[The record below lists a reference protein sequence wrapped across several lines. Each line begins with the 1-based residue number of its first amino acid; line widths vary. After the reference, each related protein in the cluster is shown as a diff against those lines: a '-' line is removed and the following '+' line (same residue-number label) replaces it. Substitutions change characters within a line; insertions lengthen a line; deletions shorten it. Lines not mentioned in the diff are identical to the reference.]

1 MKLPLVL
8 FAVFAAGDAGP
19 AAARDAVTAAATRD
33 PPVVEAARNGDEALL
48 RALVEQGAD
57 VDAAAG
63 DGSTALLWASH
74 RDLPESVELLIEAG
88 ADVNR
93 ANDLGATPIWAAS
106 ENGSVTVVDLLLAAG
121 AKPNRALRHG
131 ETPLMAAARAG
142 SARVAAALLAHGAD
156 PNATGPRHQTAL
168 MWAVLNLSPD
178 VVKVLLDRGADVR
191 ARTDVTVELK
201 AHEPHTHIQNQGWFE
216 HGGNTALMF
225 AARVGDVDSARH
237 LVAAGADVNDM
248 SGFGVSALA
257 MAAYGN
263 FRTLV
268 AEPAFSSGGPY
279 TMGGREG
286 FRPGR
291 FGELVAFLLRSGAD
305 PNSGADRF
313 TALHAAVL
321 RHDQRSV
328 DLLLEHGADVDI
340 PLATFTPHQRGSIQ
354 AFYFH
359 NGWIGARPV
368 WLAARFGAAGI
379 LRSLLEH
386 GADPR
391 FVHRSEYFAGSD
403 GALTSGIFAARQREV
418 TTTLMAALGMS
429 AAGSAWVYPHV
440 CSQEHER
447 ETLDKVRLLVDAGAD
462 LAMTTAEGFT
472 ALDQARALKYESVVE
487 VLLAAGAPAGA
498 GLTEA
503 QYDFLNR
510 RIQGACG

>member
-1 MKLPLVL
+1 MLSLALMAVL
-8 FAVFAAGDAGP
+8 
-19 AAARDAVTAAATRD
+19 AAAADT
-33 PPVVEAARNGDEALL
+33 PPVVEAAKNGDEAAL
-48 RALVEQGAD
+48 RALVLDGVD
-57 VDAAAG
+57 VNATAG

-74 RDLPESVELLIEAG
+74 RDLPESVALLIEAG

-93 ANDLGATPIWAAS
+93 ANDLGATPLWAAG
-106 ENGSVTVVDLLLAAG
+106 ENGSVAVAGRLLDAG
-121 AKPNRALRHG
+121 ADPNRALRHG

-142 SARVAAALLAHGAD
+142 SARVAEMLLESGANPD
-156 PNATGPRHQTAL
+156 ATGPRNQTAL

-178 VVKVLLDRGADVR
+178 VTKVLVEHGADVH
-191 ARTDVTVELK
+191 ARTVVTVEMR

-216 HGGNTALMF
+216 HGGNTALLF
-225 AARVGDVDSARH
+225 AARVGDVESARH
-237 LVAAGADVNDM
+237 LVAAGADLNDR

-257 MAAYGN
+257 MAAYSN
-263 FRTLV
+263 FRTQV
-268 AEPAFSSGGPY
+268 TEPTYSSGGPY
-279 TMGGREG
+279 TVGGREG

-291 FGELVAFLLRSGAD
+291 FGDLVEFLLEAGAD
-305 PNSGADRF
+305 PDAGSGKF
-313 TALHAAVL
+313 TALHAAIL

-328 DLLLEHGADVDI
+328 DLLLEHGADVTL
-340 PLATFTPHQRGSIQ
+340 PVAAFTPHQRGSNQ

-368 WLAARFGAAGI
+368 WLAARFGTAGI

-403 GALTSGIFAARQREV
+403 GALTSGIFAARQLEI
-418 TTTLMAALGMS
+418 TTTLMAAVGM
-429 AAGSAWVYPHV
+429 ANAGRPWVYQYV
-440 CSQEHER
+440 CTPQHEQ
-447 ETLDKVRLLVDAGAD
+447 ETLEKAQLLVDAGVD

-487 VLLAAGAPAGA
+487 VLLAAEAPTGVGPTDA
-498 GLTEA
+498 E
-503 QYDFLNR
+503 YDFLNR